1 LTVPC
6 AIHLS
11 FYTRVQAQVRYR
23 RKDGSKWL
31 KVISHS
37 KEVTSDR
44 TVHEKASNVAV
55 TGLAAVQRAAKL
67 AQEGKVEEARANLH
81 ATERMLLRGAQ
92 SDQQQEEHAIF
103 GDIATTMDSTLMNQS
118 SSSGASVISGGTAG
132 TSRDNMAKM
141 LHRNKNANMAQF
153 MSGAAKK
160 ALVEQRKAGKEVQD
174 QYYSYQCS

>member
-1 LTVPC
+1 M
-6 AIHLS
+6 
-11 FYTRVQAQVRYR
+11 
-23 RKDGSKWL
+23 
-31 KVISHS
+31 
-37 KEVTSDR
+37 
-44 TVHEKASNVAV
+44 AV
-55 TGLAAVQRAAKL
+55 TGLAAVQRAARL
-67 AQEGKVEEARANLH
+67 AQEGKVDEARADLH

-103 GDIATTMDSTLMNQS
+103 GDIATTMDVALMNES
-118 SSSGASVISGGTAG
+118 SSSSSRISGATG

-141 LHRNKNANMAQF
+141 LHRNKNANMTQF